1 MLKES
6 TMPAAAKQ
14 AQGTKESKESRE
26 IKKANQSKAAKE
38 IKESSQTK
46 AFKEVKEHDQIK
58 AAKEIKEPRDNSVQS
73 IDRALDIIEVLS
85 ENQEG
90 LGVTE
95 IADRVGL
102 HKSTAHRILAT
113 LAARGYIN
121 KTDKGGYKI
130 GLKLIEAVSCYINSL
145 ELQTEARPY
154 VAQITAE
161 LGLTSHLGVL
171 DGDQVVYI
179 EKMDVFSN
187 VRMYSQIGVRVH
199 SYSCSLG
206 KCLLSNYSAAE
217 VRKIMANCSFIKF
230 TKKTLGSVDELIAD
244 LDLVRSRGWAIDD
257 EEAELGHRCIGAPIY
272 DYRGDI
278 IAAISASGPTAALT
292 RDRIQPVAEY
302 VRKQA
307 LEISRSMGYVD

>member
-1 MLKES
+1 MTS
-6 TMPAAAKQ
+6 
-14 AQGTKESKESRE
+14 
-26 IKKANQSKAAKE
+26 
-38 IKESSQTK
+38 
-46 AFKEVKEHDQIK
+46 
-58 AAKEIKEPRDNSVQS
+58 DNNVQS

-85 ENQEG
+85 QENDG

-95 IADRVGL
+95 IASRIGL
-102 HKSTAHRILAT
+102 PKSTAHRIIAT
-113 LAARGYIN
+113 MAERGYLSR
-121 KTDKGGYKI
+121 TDKGVYKI

-199 SYSCSLG
+199 AYSCSLG
-206 KCLLSNYSAAE
+206 KCLLSNFSANQI
-217 VRKIMANCSFIKF
+217 RKIMANCSFMRF
-230 TKKTLGSVDELIAD
+230 TKKTLGSVDELLAD
-244 LDLVRSRGWAIDD
+244 LDKVRSRGWAIDD
-257 EEAELGHRCIGAPIY
+257 EEAEIGHRCIGAPIY

-278 IAAISASGPTAALT
+278 IAAISASGPTSILT
-292 RDRIQPVAEY
+292 EDRIESVAQY

-307 LEISRSMGYVD
+307 LEISKSMGYID

>member
-1 MLKES
+1 MAS
-6 TMPAAAKQ
+6 
-14 AQGTKESKESRE
+14 
-26 IKKANQSKAAKE
+26 
-38 IKESSQTK
+38 
-46 AFKEVKEHDQIK
+46 
-58 AAKEIKEPRDNSVQS
+58 DNNVQS

-85 ENQEG
+85 EENQG

-95 IADRVGL
+95 IAGRIGL
-102 HKSTAHRILAT
+102 HKSTAHRIIAT
-113 LAARGYIN
+113 MADRGYLN
-121 KTDKGGYKI
+121 KTEKGTYKI

-154 VAQITAE
+154 VAQITSE

-187 VRMYSQIGVRVH
+187 VRMYSQIGVHVH
-199 SYSCSLG
+199 TYSCSLG
-206 KCLLSNYSAAE
+206 KCLLSNYSSQQ

-244 LDLVRSRGWAIDD
+244 LDKVRSRGWAIDD
-257 EEAELGHRCIGAPIY
+257 EEAEVGHRCIGAPIY

-278 IAAISASGPTAALT
+278 IAAISASGPTTILT
-292 RDRIQPVAEY
+292 EERIKPVAEY

-307 LEISRSMGYVD
+307 LEISRSMGYID

>member
-1 MLKES
+1 MTS
-6 TMPAAAKQ
+6 
-14 AQGTKESKESRE
+14 
-26 IKKANQSKAAKE
+26 
-38 IKESSQTK
+38 
-46 AFKEVKEHDQIK
+46 
-58 AAKEIKEPRDNSVQS
+58 DNNVQS

-85 ENQEG
+85 QENDG

-95 IADRVGL
+95 IASRIGL
-102 HKSTAHRILAT
+102 PKSTAHRIIAT
-113 LAARGYIN
+113 MAERGYLSR
-121 KTDKGGYKI
+121 TDKGVYKI

-206 KCLLSNYSAAE
+206 KCLLSNFSANQI
-217 VRKIMANCSFIKF
+217 RKIMANCSFMRF
-230 TKKTLGSVDELIAD
+230 TKKTLGSVDELLAD
-244 LDLVRSRGWAIDD
+244 LDKVRSRGWAIDD
-257 EEAELGHRCIGAPIY
+257 EEAEIGHRCIGAPIY

-278 IAAISASGPTAALT
+278 IAAISASGPTSILT
-292 RDRIQPVAEY
+292 VDRIEPVAQY

-307 LEISRSMGYVD
+307 LEISKSMGYID